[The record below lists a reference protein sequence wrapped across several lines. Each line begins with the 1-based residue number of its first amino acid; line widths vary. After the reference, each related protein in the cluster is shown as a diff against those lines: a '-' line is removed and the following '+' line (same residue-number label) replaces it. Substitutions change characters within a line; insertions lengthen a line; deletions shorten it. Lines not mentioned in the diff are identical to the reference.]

1 MQAMD
6 YLIAD
11 PQVAPVEEE
20 APFVEQPLRLSGC
33 FLAYEIPADA
43 PAVRPAPCV
52 ERGFTTYACFN
63 ALSKI
68 GLHVV
73 SVWCEILRKDPA
85 ARLVMKNATFDDQAS
100 REFYAQQFE
109 SRGVD
114 RGRVD
119 LVGGSPHR
127 ELLEYYSKVDI
138 ALDPF
143 PYNGAT
149 TSCEALAMGV
159 PVVTLMGNRF
169 ISRVG
174 SSILHNAGLDDLVT
188 ASEAEYVEKALALGR
203 NRALLAEMCATMR
216 ARLAASVLCDTA
228 GFTRRLES
236 AYRDI
241 WRRWCIAQKRD

>member
-1 MQAMD
+1 MD

-11 PQVAPVEEE
+11 PLVAPAEEE
-20 APFVEQPLRLSGC
+20 APFVEKPLRLPGC
-33 FLAYEIPADA
+33 FLAYEIPDDA
-43 PAVRPAPCV
+43 PAVRHAPCV

-63 ALSKI
+63 ALSKV

-73 SVWCEILRKDPA
+73 SVWCEILRRDPA
-85 ARLVMKNATFDDQAS
+85 ARLVMKNATFDDRAS

-109 SRGVD
+109 SRGVE
-114 RGRVD
+114 RRRVD
-119 LVGGSPHR
+119 LLGGSAHR
-127 ELLEYYSKVDI
+127 ELFGFYSQVDI

-159 PVVTLMGNRF
+159 PVVTLRGNRF

-174 SSILHNAGLDDLVT
+174 SSILHNAGLDELVT
-188 ASEAEYVEKALALGR
+188 ASETEYVEKALALGR
-203 NRALLAEMCATMR
+203 NRALLAEMRATMR
-216 ARLAASVLCDTA
+216 TRLGASALCDTV

-241 WRRWCIAQKRD
+241 WRRWCCAQERS